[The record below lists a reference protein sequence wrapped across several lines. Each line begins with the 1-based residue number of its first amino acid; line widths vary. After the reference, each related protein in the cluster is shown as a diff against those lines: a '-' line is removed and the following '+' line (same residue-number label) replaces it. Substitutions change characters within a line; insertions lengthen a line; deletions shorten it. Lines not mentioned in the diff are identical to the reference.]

1 MPNKTK
7 SFYFLKLFVEVPI
20 FVRMNV
26 ALVYDEFGFVEEAP
40 LPEPEAPA
48 EPHVPIRRQFPPA
61 GSRHL
66 GGTSDGWEY
75 RTVFSGSRLD
85 RTYDMLR
92 QFLEEEGYGDIPLP
106 ASADELRL
114 FRRPRQGQQIQLF
127 GERGYIHN
135 PVKILF
141 TSDPRL
147 RNALILCLYNE
158 QAQGHLLRFH
168 GLA

>member
-1 MPNKTK
+1 
-7 SFYFLKLFVEVPI
+7 
-20 FVRMNV
+20 
-26 ALVYDEFGFVEEAP
+26 
-40 LPEPEAPA
+40 
-48 EPHVPIRRQFPPA
+48 
-61 GSRHL
+61 
-66 GGTSDGWEY
+66 
-75 RTVFSGSRLD
+75 
-85 RTYDMLR
+85 
-92 QFLEEEGYGDIPLP
+92 DIPLP

-141 TSDPRL
+141 SSDPRL